1 MSEPRTFR
9 KRPVEIQAI
18 QFDGTNHDD
27 IQAFAAGC
35 FETVDTAI
43 FGNDS
48 KVVAQV
54 WDQLHHTWVGVKV
67 GDWIVRG
74 VSGEFYPV
82 DKDVMEQTYEEV
94 CDA

>member
-35 FETVDTAI
+35 FTIDIRTDTYKPGI
-43 FGNDS
+43 
-48 KVVAQV
+48 VAEV
-54 WDQLHHTWVGVKV
+54 WDKLHHTWVGVKV

-74 VSGEFYPV
+74 VAGEFYPV
-82 DKDVMEQTYEEV
+82 DAAVMAQTYEEV